1 MPRRI
6 VWLAVLILFVF
17 ATAYVFYLN
26 PHTVAVNYSPSG
38 TLSVPLAATLTVVF
52 WSGVL
57 FAAIF
62 AILLALEYQ
71 VRIWRFDRRERLKEN
86 HRGLVV
92 SARELIA
99 AGMYGSARERLQKI
113 LSKDQHDTVARVQL
127 AETLLLEDKSQEAL
141 QVLDE
146 ARGKDK
152 NNLELLFVAADV
164 NQSMGNVTGAY
175 DNYQLILR
183 REPRSPKALMGLVS
197 CCRSLERFDEAVQYQ
212 IPLLRAARGDEQT
225 KLQEELADLEV
236 NAIRQKFPQAGRE
249 YRKALEELL
258 VRHRDFPPALRLL
271 AIEEREVLKL
281 DQAAKLL
288 VRAYRAARNVEDLE
302 LLADLWLQAEEPG
315 KAVAAVKSVVL
326 HDESSVSPADARQLE
341 GRMFLVALL
350 IFLENIEEART
361 ERKKLEEAV
370 VARHGLEFGLRII
383 DSWLKYRQGEL
394 DKAFQ
399 ELFQGLAE
407 DCRLPGY
414 SLFSTKGAG
423 AGMNEHWVS
432 RLKSRRAI
440 EWQPAP
446 ELSTP

>member
-71 VRIWRFDRRERLKEN
+71 VRIWRFDRRERLKES

-350 IFLENIEEART
+350 IFLENIEEARA
-361 ERKKLEEAV
+361 ERKKLEDAV